1 MRLVSL
7 EIPRPPPSEGD
18 PNHFPFSYY
27 FFKYPVKCC
36 LQSREFQ
43 LSQLIS
49 IFPCAL
55 PPWCPRGGAW
65 LSPLSLAL
73 ASDHSFYLSLLLL
86 FQNQIYIINLF
97 GECLRTLVCS
107 CGRRGLA
114 LSIFQLPFATAPPPP
129 LPPEPQRPPPHPD
142 HPLGKIQP

>member
-27 FFKYPVKCC
+27 FFKYPVKCR

-97 GECLRTLVCS
+97 GECLRTQVCP

-114 LSIFQLPFATAPPPP
+114 LSIFSFSLP
-129 LPPEPQRPPPHPD
+129 LHRPHLCHLSPRDPRPTLTIH
-142 HPLGKIQP
+142 